1 MTPCNHLIIQASM
14 SPKVGDFKGVCDEPC
29 DDDPNLK
36 DLGSQVVDEIRRMN
50 GGGPDFDY
58 LNR

>member
-1 MTPCNHLIIQASM
+1 M
-14 SPKVGDFKGVCDEPC
+14 SPRLGTLRGLKDTPC